1 MPQELLRLP
10 TVLARVGWGRST
22 LYKRVKEG
30 TFPSPIELGPRARA
44 WIGSEVDEWIARR
57 IEVTR
62 GAPKPARLGGQP
74 AASEVGKLSPERTA

>member
-30 TFPSPIELGPRARA
+30 TFPSPIELGLRARA
-44 WIGSEVDEWIARR
+44 WIGSEVDEWIAQR
-57 IEVTR
+57 ISETR
-62 GAPKPARLGGQP
+62 GAPKAPTV
-74 AASEVGKLSPERTA
+74 ASEAGRSSPERPA

>member
-10 TVLARVGWGRST
+10 TVLARVGWGRSA

-44 WIGSEVDEWIARR
+44 WIGSEVAR
-57 IEVTR
+57 TR
-62 GAPKPARLGGQP
+62 PAVRLAVPALGRLASLRCAWRSIHRLGN
-74 AASEVGKLSPERTA
+74 

>member
-57 IEVTR
+57 ILETR
-62 GAPKPARLGGQP
+62 GASKSPT
-74 AASEVGKLSPERTA
+74 AASSEVERLSPERTT